1 MILDFALVTLL
12 LVCLTLLTTRKKE
25 WLSGLVQNSLVSGI
39 LLSAIQ
45 MMMLAGF
52 LEKTD
57 STESILSVFLVKL
70 IIRLRPLMIGL
81 IYKFIFQ
88 IVNQIVENKKTEE
101 KTDSQDNESSESSV
115 AGNTFDFSLLSRRE
129 IEVARLA
136 AKGYTNA
143 QIAETLF
150 ISTETVKSHMN
161 AIFEKLGISSRKE
174 LMNQRGDGYTDS

>member
-1 MILDFALVTLL
+1 MFLDFVLVTLL
-12 LVCLTLLTTRKKE
+12 LVCLTLLTSRKKE
-25 WLSGLVQNSLVSGI
+25 WFSGLAQNSLVSGI
-39 LLSAIQ
+39 LLSVIQ
-45 MMMLAGF
+45 MMMLADF

-57 STESILSVFLVKL
+57 TVESVLSVFLVKL

-88 IVNQIVENKKTEE
+88 IVNQLIENKKTE
-101 KTDSQDNESSESSV
+101 KKADIQGNETSETSV

-143 QIAETLF
+143 QIAEALF

-174 LMNQRGDGYTDS
+174 LME

>member
-1 MILDFALVTLL
+1 MILDFALVTVL

-25 WLSGLVQNSLVSGI
+25 LLLGLQQNSLVSGI

-45 MMMLAGF
+45 MMMLADF
-52 LEKTD
+52 LESADTV
-57 STESILSVFLVKL
+57 ESILSVFLIKL

-81 IYKFIFQ
+81 TYKFIFQ
-88 IVNQIVENKKTEE
+88 IIKQITEKKYLEE
-101 KTDSQDNESSESSV
+101 DGAHADKKSEFQETHS
-115 AGNTFDFSLLSRRE
+115 TLDFSLLSRRE

-161 AIFEKLGISSRKE
+161 SIFEKLGISSRKE
-174 LMNQRGDGYTDS
+174 LMNLHQQ

>member
-1 MILDFALVTLL
+1 MILDFVLVTLL
-12 LVCLTLLTTRKKE
+12 LVCLTLLTTRNKE
-25 WLSGLVQNSLVSGI
+25 ILSGLAQNALVSGI

-45 MMMLAGF
+45 MMMLATF

-57 STESILSVFLVKL
+57 KVESVFSLFLVKL

-88 IVNQIVENKKTEE
+88 VINQIVEKKNPEE
-101 KTDSQDNESSESSV
+101 DGIHADKKSELLEAHS
-115 AGNTFDFSLLSRRE
+115 TLDFSMLSRRE

-161 AIFEKLGISSRKE
+161 SIFEKLGISSRKE
-174 LMNQRGDGYTDS
+174 LMEK

>member
-1 MILDFALVTLL
+1 MILDFALVTVL

-25 WLSGLVQNSLVSGI
+25 LLLGLQQNSLVSGI

-45 MMMLAGF
+45 MMMLADF
-52 LEKTD
+52 LESADTV
-57 STESILSVFLVKL
+57 ESVLSVFLIKV

-88 IVNQIVENKKTEE
+88 IVNQIDEKKNPEE
-101 KTDSQDNESSESSV
+101 DGIHADKKSESLEAHS
-115 AGNTFDFSLLSRRE
+115 TLDFSLLSRRE

-161 AIFEKLGISSRKE
+161 SIFEKLGISSRKE
-174 LMNQRGDGYTDS
+174 LMW

>member
-1 MILDFALVTLL
+1 MISDFVLVTLL
-12 LVCLTLLTTRKKE
+12 LVCLTLLTRRKKE
-25 WLSGLVQNSLVSGI
+25 WLSGLVQNSLVSGM

-45 MMMLAGF
+45 MMMLAGL

-57 STESILSVFLVKL
+57 STEPILSVFLVKL

-88 IVNQIVENKKTEE
+88 IVNQIIEKKQKKENEGGQVENP
-101 KTDSQDNESSESSV
+101 SR
-115 AGNTFDFSLLSRRE
+115 AGALGNTFDFSLLSRRE

-143 QIAETLF
+143 QIAESLF
-150 ISTETVKSHMN
+150 ISTETVKCHMN
-161 AIFEKLGISSRKE
+161 SIFEKLGILSRKE
-174 LMNQRGDGYTDS
+174 LMNQRGDTSIDS

>member
-1 MILDFALVTLL
+1 MILDLALVTLL

-45 MMMLAGF
+45 MMMLASF
-52 LEKTD
+52 LEKVIT
-57 STESILSVFLVKL
+57 VFLVKIL
-70 IIRLRPLMIGL
+70 IRLRPLMIGL

-88 IVNQIVENKKTEE
+88 IVNQIVENKKPEE

-174 LMNQRGDGYTDS
+174 LMN

>member
-1 MILDFALVTLL
+1 MFLDFVLVTLL
-12 LVCLTLLTTRKKE
+12 LVCLSLLTSRKKE
-25 WLSGLVQNSLVSGI
+25 WFSGLAQNSLVSGI
-39 LLSAIQ
+39 LLSVIQ
-45 MMMLAGF
+45 MMMLADF

-57 STESILSVFLVKL
+57 TVESALSVFLVKL

-88 IVNQIVENKKTEE
+88 IVNKIIEKKHSDVKGDIQPEE
-101 KTDSQDNESSESSV
+101 KAETLT
-115 AGNTFDFSLLSRRE
+115 AGKSLNLSLLSRRE

-143 QIAETLF
+143 QIAEALF

-174 LMNQRGDGYTDS
+174 LMEY

>member
-12 LVCLTLLTTRKKE
+12 LVCLTLLTTHKKE
-25 WLSGLVQNSLVSGI
+25 WLSGLTQNSLISGI

-45 MMMLAGF
+45 MMLLADF
-52 LEKTD
+52 LESADTV
-57 STESILSVFLVKL
+57 ESVLSVFLIKL

-88 IVNQIVENKKTEE
+88 IIKQITEKKYLEE
-101 KTDSQDNESSESSV
+101 AGAHADKKSEFLEVHS
-115 AGNTFDFSLLSRRE
+115 TLDFSLLSRRE

-161 AIFEKLGISSRKE
+161 SIFEKLGISSRKE
-174 LMNQRGDGYTDS
+174 LMW

>member
-1 MILDFALVTLL
+1 MILDFALVTVL

-25 WLSGLVQNSLVSGI
+25 LLLGLQQNSLVSGI

-45 MMMLAGF
+45 MMMLADF
-52 LEKTD
+52 LENSDTV
-57 STESILSVFLVKL
+57 ESVLSVFLIKL

-88 IVNQIVENKKTEE
+88 IVNQIVEKKNPEE
-101 KTDSQDNESSESSV
+101 DGIHDGKKSESLEAHS
-115 AGNTFDFSLLSRRE
+115 TLDFSLLSRRE

-161 AIFEKLGISSRKE
+161 SIFEKLGISSRKE
-174 LMNQRGDGYTDS
+174 LMW

>member
-12 LVCLTLLTTRKKE
+12 VISLTLLTSKKKE
-25 WLSGLVQNSLVSGI
+25 ILLGFERNALVAGI
-39 LLSAIQ
+39 LLSTIQ
-45 MMMLAGF
+45 MMMLADF

-57 STESILSVFLVKL
+57 SLESVLSVFLIKV
-70 IIRLRPLMIGL
+70 IIRLRPLMVGL

-88 IVNQIVENKKTEE
+88 IVNQIVKRKNLDRIIE
-101 KTDSQDNESSESSV
+101 SQTAIKSQETC
-115 AGNTFDFSLLSRRE
+115 AGKELDFSILSRRE

-150 ISTETVKSHMN
+150 ISTETVKCHM
-161 AIFEKLGISSRKE
+161 ASIFEKLGIESRKE
-174 LMNQRGDGYTDS
+174 LMY

>member
-1 MILDFALVTLL
+1 MILDLALVTLL

-25 WLSGLVQNSLVSGI
+25 WLSGLMQNSLVSGI

-45 MMMLAGF
+45 MMMLAGL

-57 STESILSVFLVKL
+57 SKEPILSIFLIKL

-88 IVNQIVENKKTEE
+88 IVNQIVENKKTEV
-101 KTDSQDNESSESSV
+101 KTDSQGNESSETSV
-115 AGNTFDFSLLSRRE
+115 AGNCFDFSLLSRRE

-161 AIFEKLGISSRKE
+161 SIFEKLGISSRKE
-174 LMNQRGDGYTDS
+174 LMESR

>member
-1 MILDFALVTLL
+1 MILDLALVTLL
-12 LVCLTLLTTRKKE
+12 LVCLTLLTIRKKE
-25 WLSGLVQNSLVSGI
+25 WLSGLAQNSLTSGI

-45 MMMLAGF
+45 MMMLASF
-52 LEKTD
+52 LEKAE

-88 IVNQIVENKKTEE
+88 IVNQIVEKKHPEE
-101 KTDSQDNESSESSV
+101 KSDVKKSENPSV
-115 AGNTFDFSLLSRRE
+115 NNTLNFSLLSRRE

-161 AIFEKLGISSRKE
+161 SIFEKLGISSRKE
-174 LMNQRGDGYTDS
+174 LMEYRTDGYTD

>member
-1 MILDFALVTLL
+1 MILDFALVTVL

-25 WLSGLVQNSLVSGI
+25 LLLGLQQNSLVSGI

-45 MMMLAGF
+45 MMLLAGL
-52 LEKTD
+52 LEKTESVD
-57 STESILSVFLVKL
+57 SELSLFLIKL

-88 IVNQIVENKKTEE
+88 IVNQIVEKKNPEE
-101 KTDSQDNESSESSV
+101 DGTHADKKSETLKSDN
-115 AGNTFDFSLLSRRE
+115 TLDFSLLSRRE

-161 AIFEKLGISSRKE
+161 SIFEKIGISSRKE
-174 LMNQRGDGYTDS
+174 LMW